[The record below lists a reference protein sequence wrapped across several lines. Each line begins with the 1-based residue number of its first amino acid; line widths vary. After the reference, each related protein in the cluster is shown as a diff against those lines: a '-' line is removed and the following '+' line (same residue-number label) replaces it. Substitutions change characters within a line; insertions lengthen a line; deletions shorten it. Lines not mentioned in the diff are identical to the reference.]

1 MTICRHYDH
10 IRAARALAD
19 WNREELAKRAGLSPV
34 TIANIESGRTDSANA
49 RTYEAITK
57 AFLGSGV
64 VFTEEGIEERKS
76 WIKELAGEDYFLDV
90 LDDIYNTLV
99 DVPGAEVL
107 TFGGDDRKN
116 TPELILR
123 LRKMHNMGIRFR
135 DMVEEGNTYLMGPVS
150 RYRWIPKAYF
160 RNYVK
165 VIYGTKLCLDY
176 GDHGIVVNNA
186 DVAEVERNQFNL
198 LWQLLPKIEVE
209 STAHERI

>member
-1 MTICRHYDH
+1 MY
-10 IRAARALAD
+10 ALF
-19 WNREELAKRAGLSPV
+19 LAMNDLPLIK
-34 TIANIESGRTDSANA
+34 
-49 RTYEAITK
+49 
-57 AFLGSGV
+57 V
-64 VFTEEGIEERKS
+64 VLLHRPRGTHDLPR
-76 WIKELAGEDYFLDV
+76 
-90 LDDIYNTLV
+90 
-99 DVPGAEVL
+99 
-107 TFGGDDRKN
+107 
-116 TPELILR
+116 
-123 LRKMHNMGIRFR
+123 
-135 DMVEEGNTYLMGPVS
+135 PVS